1 MRKNARHSE
10 TLLDEY
16 ADIAA
21 ETDLERDYLRE
32 EQKITLHRAMHRLK
46 QEQCQVL
53 VLTYFEGFGNQDAA
67 KIMGKSRKQ
76 VENLL
81 YYAKKSLRSELE
93 KEGFHYEEL

>member
-1 MRKNARHSE
+1 MRDDNARHLQAVEAVGHDGLGSVIE
-10 TLLDEY
+10 GAGRLV
-16 ADIAA
+16 AD
-21 ETDLERDYLRE
+21 DDGRV
-32 EQKITLHRAMHRLK
+32 HG
-46 QEQCQVL
+46 
-53 VLTYFEGFGNQDAA
+53 EGFGNQDAA